1 MIESYPKHRVD
12 QKSLGNACPMENGQ
26 PKSVVAR
33 IVAQT
38 TRSDDDKD
46 VELNIPAWT
55 EMMGAR
61 AALPRNGLKI
71 FTLES

>member
-1 MIESYPKHRVD
+1 
-12 QKSLGNACPMENGQ
+12 MENGS

-61 AALPRNGLKI
+61 AALPRFGSKNK
-71 FTLES
+71 